1 MFART
6 TSLKLH
12 LRRVASIP
20 LVLAGVLATS
30 VVAAG
35 PATAAVPGLGLVTAV
50 SAATPVDKSVT
61 ATCPGGRTLTGTA
74 GAFATANG
82 EAIMDDLLP
91 LNPSQVRVRGV
102 EDLNLANNWSVTAFA
117 ICANPLPGQVQ
128 ITATSAANAVNKS
141 VTATCPVGRRLT
153 GTGADI
159 LGGGNDVL
167 IAAITPNA
175 ALTSVT
181 VTGNEEDATAVN
193 WSVRAVAICAA
204 PLAGQTLVT
213 TTSAATAVNKA
224 AVANCPAGTRLTG
237 TGGAILNGGGNVGM
251 NRITPAA
258 GLTGVTV
265 DGNEVD
271 PVAANWAVRAIAIC
285 ATP

>member
-1 MFART
+1 MFARS
-6 TSLKLH
+6 TSLKTY
-12 LRRVASIP
+12 LRRAATIP
-20 LVLAGVLATS
+20 LVLAGVLAS
-30 VVAAG
+30 GVVASS
-35 PATAAVPGLGLVTAV
+35 PAAAAVPGLSLVTAV
-50 SAATPVDKSVT
+50 SAATPVNKSVT

-74 GAFATANG
+74 GAFTAANG

-91 LNPSQVRVRGV
+91 LNASQVRVRGV

-117 ICANPLPGQVQ
+117 ICANPLPGQVRVV
-128 ITATSAANAVNKS
+128 ATSPVNAVNKS
-141 VTATCPVGRRLT
+141 VTATCPAGRRLT

-159 LGGGNDVL
+159 AGGGNDVL
-167 IAAITPNA
+167 ISAITPNA

-193 WSVRAVAICAA
+193 WVVRAVAICAA
-204 PLAGQTLVT
+204 PLPGQTLVT
-213 TTSAATAVNKA
+213 STSVPSPVNKA
-224 AVANCPAGTRLTG
+224 AIANCPAGTRLTG

-251 NRITPAA
+251 NRITPAG

-271 PVAANWAVRAIAIC
+271 PVAANWSVRAFAIC

>member
-1 MFART
+1 MLAR
-6 TSLKLH
+6 TSLKTY
-12 LRRVASIP
+12 LRRAASIP
-20 LVLAGVLATS
+20 LVLAGVLAS
-30 VVAAG
+30 SIVAAN
-35 PATAAVPGLGLVTAV
+35 PAAAAVPGLGLVTAV
-50 SAATPVDKSVT
+50 SAANPFNKTVT

-91 LNPSQVRVRGV
+91 LNPSQVRVSGV
-102 EDLNLANNWSVTAFA
+102 EDLNLANNWTVTAFA
-117 ICANPLPGQVQ
+117 ICANPLPWQ
-128 ITATSAANAVNKS
+128 IQIAATSPANAVNKS
-141 VTATCPVGRRLT
+141 VTATCPAGRRLT

-167 IAAITPNA
+167 ISAITPNA

-181 VTGNEEDATAVN
+181 VTGNEEDATTVN
-193 WSVRAVAICAA
+193 WSVRAVALCAA
-204 PLAGQTLVT
+204 PRPGQTLVT
-213 TTSAATAVNKA
+213 TTSPFSPVNKSI
-224 AVANCPAGTRLTG
+224 VANCPAGTNLTG

-271 PVAANWAVRAIAIC
+271 PVAANWAVRAFGIC
-285 ATP
+285 TP